1 MNVGFVVSRFPTLS
15 ETFVISQ
22 MAGLMKRGFNIG
34 IICDK
39 VVGYPYADK
48 DEEPI
53 STLIKNARNWWG
65 PVQKMQPVIERLPNG
80 ARDKISVGLDVAF
93 SRKLKKF
100 DVIIAHFGQSGAR
113 IARVKKRRHIHAP
126 LITIFHGYDVGMP
139 LKQGRLNQYDDLF
152 RRGDLC
158 LTVNGYFREK
168 LCEVGADPE
177 KTDVHRMGIDIS
189 SIPYCR
195 NERVS
200 APIKFIS
207 VCRLTEKKGVEYSL
221 RAFALLEG
229 ERDWFY
235 TIIGDGPL
243 LPELTALAYKLGIAQ
258 KVTFL
263 GSRPHGDVKEQLAR
277 ADAFILPSITAED
290 GDVEGIPV
298 ALMEAMAAGLT
309 VISSYHSGIPE
320 LIENERTGLLAP
332 EKDVY
337 RLSQH
342 IRHVIDHPD
351 HCDLMAR
358 AARQTIERD
367 FNNQLLNDQLA
378 DRIKTLCGN
387 GKVAEFD
394 G

>member
-1 MNVGFVVSRFPTLS
+1 MNVGFVVGRFPTLS

-22 MAGLMKRGFNIG
+22 MAGLMERGFNIG

-39 VVGYPYADK
+39 VVDYPYADK
-48 DEEPI
+48 GKEPLSI
-53 STLIKNARNWWG
+53 LTENAQNWWG
-65 PVQKMQPVIERLPNG
+65 PLEKMQFAIERLPNG
-80 ARDKISVGLDVAF
+80 LRDKVSVGLDVAF
-93 SRKLKKF
+93 SHKMEKF
-100 DVIIAHFGQSGAR
+100 DAIIAHFGQTGAR
-113 IARVKKRRHIHAP
+113 IARVKKRRQIHAP
-126 LITIFHGYDVGMP
+126 LITIFHGYDVGIP

-152 RRGDLC
+152 RRGELC

-168 LCEVGADPE
+168 LCEAGADPT

-195 NERVS
+195 SERAS

-207 VCRLTEKKGVEYSL
+207 VCRLAEKKGIEYSL

-229 ERDWFY
+229 EQDWSY

-243 LPELTALAYKLGIAQ
+243 LPELTMLVHKLGIAQ

-298 ALMEAMAAGLT
+298 SLMEAMAAGLT
-309 VISSYHSGIPE
+309 VVSSYHSGIPE
-320 LIENERTGLLAP
+320 LIENERTGLLAT
-332 EKDVY
+332 EKDVFQ
-337 RLSQH
+337 LSQH

-351 HCDLMAR
+351 HCDRMAR
-358 AARQTIERD
+358 AARQTIERH
-367 FNNQLLNDQLA
+367 FNNQLLNNQLA
-378 DRIKTLCGN
+378 ARIRTLCAQREN
-387 GKVAEFD
+387 LQA
-394 G
+394 